1 MRQLP
6 ISPRLLGVL
15 KMIEHDPA
23 GHAHPPSAHVFGD
36 RIGRKVCDPKKAWLK
51 ACASANVQGC
61 ISTTCDTKQAAAC
74 SKRAGRS
81 TTCNGCSVTNTKTT
95 SIYLNASVRELSD
108 SMRRFGSGS
117 HVLHDVARATEL
129 EPPPVVQQTDAAAA
143 KPMVN

>member
-117 HVLHDVARATEL
+117 HVLHDLPARL
-129 EPPPVVQQTDAAAA
+129 SWSLRRVQQTDAAAA